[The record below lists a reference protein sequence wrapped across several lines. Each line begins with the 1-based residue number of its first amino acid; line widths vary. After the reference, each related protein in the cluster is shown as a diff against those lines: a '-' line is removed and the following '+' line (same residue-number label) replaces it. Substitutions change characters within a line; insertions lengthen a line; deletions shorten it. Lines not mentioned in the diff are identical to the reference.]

1 MGHLVPEGEKAVVL
15 GETEIGRSSR
25 MWAGGAGQ
33 WRCREAAGAV
43 GRGVPVRA
51 KGGAELPG
59 PLLVPSRSEDG
70 RAAVSFAARAAGPGC
85 QGHGGPAEATAAP
98 RTPGK
103 GISGGPGC
111 GTLAAPSPAWAVG
124 RRCFL
129 TGGKGVLSEGC

>member
-98 RTPGK
+98 RTPRK
-103 GISGGPGC
+103 GPQVGQAAARWLLPALHGP
-111 GTLAAPSPAWAVG
+111 
-124 RRCFL
+124 
-129 TGGKGVLSEGC
+129 